1 MTRKRAAQTQ
11 DTPGAART
19 ETETEDRTGRA
30 LRPANTTTGDAA
42 SVPGLPEPITFG
54 APLATE
60 ACVSAARA
68 AWLETVRALARGT
81 AQRDHDAALRKMQA
95 NEDKTEERG

>member
-1 MTRKRAAQTQ
+1 MTRKAAAQTQ
-11 DTPGAART
+11 HTPGAAR
-19 ETETEDRTGRA
+19 TETEDRTGRA
-30 LRPANTTTGDAA
+30 LRPANTTTGDAD

-54 APLATE
+54 VPLATE

-81 AQRDHDAALRKMQA
+81 AQRDHDAALRKMQV